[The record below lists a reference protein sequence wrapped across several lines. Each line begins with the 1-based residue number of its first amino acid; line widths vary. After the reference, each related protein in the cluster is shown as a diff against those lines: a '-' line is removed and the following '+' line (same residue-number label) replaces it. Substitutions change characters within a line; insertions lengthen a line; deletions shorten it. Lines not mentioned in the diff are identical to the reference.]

1 MRIVS
6 YIKAGLSIIGFF
18 TVCGWLNTI
27 LKEFFGEFW
36 IKNLFSYLILIVI
49 AGWLIWGILYLIIGT
64 LKAKLGKLLIPEM
77 IVLPRGSLLMGSL
90 RDESGR
96 NENEGPQ
103 HKVEI
108 DYDLA
113 VGVHP
118 VTFVVDFH

>member
-1 MRIVS
+1 M
-6 YIKAGLSIIGFF
+6 
-18 TVCGWLNTI
+18 TVDGRNDN
-27 LKEFFGEFW
+27 E
-36 IKNLFSYLILIVI
+36 
-49 AGWLIWGILYLIIGT
+49 
-64 LKAKLGKLLIPEM
+64 
-77 IVLPRGSLLMGSL
+77 
-90 RDESGR
+90 GR